1 MAPATQCADNQS
13 RVSRDRRA
21 AESGYEFPSSNVDCH
36 LTLQLGVTS
45 RAINGTIPR
54 LNPKVAI
61 YFTLRGRP
69 NSKATSQ
76 SSECLRMSAMGQKR
90 RGQPRPHLHSLPVR
104 LQERSSLC
112 RRDDAVDAAESPR
125 SEINALSPQSRAI
138 SYARLDRLSYPSP
151 EGGGWPRRPSAAVLS
166 IKNADA
172 KRRLCERSEAG
183 RVGVPPPRLASLADP
198 PPLRG
203 GGISRAYAIALPRN
217 RGPNGER

>member
-76 SSECLRMSAMGQKR
+76 SSECLRMSAMG
-90 RGQPRPHLHSLPVR
+90 HSTKSL
-104 LQERSSLC
+104 RSS
-112 RRDDAVDAAESPR
+112 
-125 SEINALSPQSRAI
+125 
-138 SYARLDRLSYPSP
+138 
-151 EGGGWPRRPSAAVLS
+151 
-166 IKNADA
+166 
-172 KRRLCERSEAG
+172 
-183 RVGVPPPRLASLADP
+183 
-198 PPLRG
+198 PLRG
-203 GGISRAYAIALPRN
+203 GKSREVGSRLREQ
-217 RGPNGER
+217 RWRV